1 MNFNEYV
8 AKTGKVPAWPY
19 ELRYNRETTL
29 ECDVL
34 VVGGGV
40 AGCRAAIEARKHGAS
55 VILAD
60 RGVAKRSGRGGAG
73 VDHWHGAVTNPCSK
87 VTPRQYSDVAM
98 DVAKGWTNGQARYIV
113 GKEGWDALLELEQ
126 MGVQIRDE
134 KDEFRDTMFQ
144 DPETKLLFAYDV
156 DSKHCLRIF
165 GNNIKPCL
173 DKEMRELGVTI
184 VNRCC
189 VLTYL
194 TEDGKRGG
202 RVIGAMGVNDRT
214 GEFYVF
220 KAKAVVVATGLGRSN
235 RQWGFAPEI
244 TACSSMG
251 DMSMVDMGNAMAWK
265 AGAELIGC
273 DIFAPA
279 AMSGFGYAPYSM
291 GNSDNTYQGAPL
303 VDSNGVRIN
312 HVDQR
317 GNLITNEH
325 DIFASCD
332 PDKFVIGHG
341 IGLDVKQHRE
351 YSITGFDPDAG
362 RKIRDGELEVPIYAD
377 LSMLDEKHRRLIWN
391 VMLAEEGKC
400 RIPIFQ
406 NFQAAGFDPARDML
420 QVAIG
425 RPETSAVASASW
437 LGIGN
442 APSTWKCGNGGAKV
456 DWRMQTTLPGLFA
469 AGEGPNYGHGCHGE
483 SQTTGRYCGRQAAAF
498 ARSHAAIE
506 PNREQIEKEKNR
518 CFAAV
523 NRTDGDIGWKELNYA
538 ISRVMQDYCGDIFT
552 EKVLTLGERRLD
564 DLLRAEGQRTY
575 AQNPHELC
583 RLLEDYALI
592 DLGHM
597 YMEAARARKCST
609 PEINFNRLDSVGDA
623 ADWNCWLPMK
633 QNDDG
638 SVTSYKLDHW
648 YYLQAPYEDDLEANY
663 QKYCE
668 LD

>member
-1 MNFNEYV
+1 MNINEYV
-8 AKTGKVPAWPY
+8 ARTGKVPAWPY

-40 AGCRAAIEARKHGAS
+40 AGCRAAIEARKRGAS

-60 RGVAKRSGRGGAG
+60 RGNAKRSGRGGAG

-87 VTPRQYSDVAM
+87 VTPRQYSDAAM
-98 DVAKGWTNGQARYIV
+98 DVSKGWTNGQSRYIV
-113 GKEGWDALLELEQ
+113 GKEGWDTLLELEQ

-134 KDEFRDTMFQ
+134 KDEFKGSMFQ

-156 DSKHCLRIF
+156 DNKHCLRIF

-173 DKEMRELGVTI
+173 DKEMRELGVTV

-189 VLTYL
+189 VVSYL
-194 TEDGKRGG
+194 TEDGRRGG

-214 GEFYVF
+214 GEFFVF
-220 KAKAVVVATGLGRSN
+220 KAKAVVVATGRGSN

-244 TACSSMG
+244 TECSSMG
-251 DMSMVDMGNAMAWK
+251 DLSLMDMGNAMGWR
-265 AGAELIGC
+265 AGAEMIGC
-273 DIFAPA
+273 DTFGS
-279 AMSGFGYAPYSM
+279 AMLSGFGYAPYSM

-303 VDSNGVRIN
+303 VDSNGVRVQ
-312 HVDQR
+312 HFDQHGR
-317 GNLITNEH
+317 PITKEH
-325 DIFASCD
+325 DIFATD
-332 PDKFVIGHG
+332 PGKFVIGHG
-341 IGLDVKQHRE
+341 IGLEFKQHKE
-351 YSITGFDPDAG
+351 YFITGFDPQAG
-362 RKIRDGELEVPIYAD
+362 QKIRAGELEAPFYTD
-377 LSMLDEKHRRLIWN
+377 LSLLDEQHRRLIWN

-420 QVAIG
+420 QVAIN
-425 RPETSAVASASW
+425 RPEVTAMASW
-437 LGIGN
+437 AGIG
-442 APSTWKCGNGGAKV
+442 STPANWKSGNGGHKV

-498 ARSHAAIE
+498 ARQNPAVE
-506 PNREQIEKEKNR
+506 PNREQIEAEKKR

-523 NRTDGDIGWKELNYA
+523 NRTDGDIGWKEMNYA
-538 ISRVMQDYCGDIFT
+538 ISRVMQDYCGSILT
-552 EKVLTLGERRLD
+552 EKVLALGERRLD
-564 DLLRAEGQRTY
+564 DLLGAEGQRTY

-609 PEINFNRLDSVGDA
+609 PDIRFERLDSVGDP
-623 ADWNCWLPMK
+623 ADWNCWLPLK

-648 YYLQAPYEDDLEANY
+648 YYLQAPYESDLEANY
-663 QKYCE
+663 QKYAE

>member
-1 MNFNEYV
+1 MNINEYV
-8 AKTGKVPAWPY
+8 AKTGKVPVWPY

-87 VTPRQYSDVAM
+87 VTPRQYSDAAM
-98 DVAKGWTNGQARYIV
+98 DVSKGWTNGQARYIV
-113 GKEGWDALLELEQ
+113 GKEGWDTLLELEQ

-134 KDEFRDTMFQ
+134 KDEFKDTMFQ

-156 DSKHCLRIF
+156 DNKHCLRIF

-189 VLTYL
+189 VLSYL

-220 KAKAVVVATGLGRSN
+220 KAKAVVVATGRGSN

-244 TACSSMG
+244 TECSSMG
-251 DMSMVDMGNAMAWK
+251 DLSLMNMGNAMGWM
-265 AGAELIGC
+265 AGAEMIGC
-273 DIFAPA
+273 DTFGS
-279 AMSGFGYAPYSM
+279 AMLSGFGYAPYSM

-303 VDSNGVRIN
+303 VDSNGVRIG

-317 GNLITNEH
+317 KNPITNEH

-341 IGLDVKQHRE
+341 IGLDFKQHRE
-351 YSITGFDPDAG
+351 YFITGFDPKAG
-362 RKIRDGELEVPIYAD
+362 EKIRAGELEAPLYAD
-377 LSMLDEKHRRLIWN
+377 LSLLDEKHRRLIWN

-420 QVAIG
+420 QVAIA
-425 RPETSAVASASW
+425 RPEVTAMASW
-437 LGIGN
+437 AGMGST
-442 APSTWKCGNGGAKV
+442 PSNWKTGSGGHKV

-483 SQTTGRYCGRQAAAF
+483 SHTTGRYCGRQAAAF
-498 ARSHAAIE
+498 ARANPAIE

-538 ISRVMQDYCGDIFT
+538 ISRVMQDYCGALLTDR
-552 EKVLTLGERRLD
+552 VLTLGERRLD

-592 DLGHM
+592 DLGRM
-597 YMEAARARKCST
+597 YMEAAKARKCSN
-609 PEINFNRLDSVGDA
+609 PDLKFERLDSVGDP

>member
-1 MNFNEYV
+1 MNFHEYV
-8 AKTGKVPAWPY
+8 AKTGRVPAWPY
-19 ELRYNRETTL
+19 ELKYNTETVM

-40 AGCRAAIEARKHGAS
+40 AGCRAAIEARKQGAN

-73 VDHWHGAVTNPCSK
+73 VDHWHGAVLNPCSK

-98 DVAKGWTNGQARYIV
+98 DVSKGWTNGQARYIV
-113 GKEGWDALLELEQ
+113 GKEGWDTLLELEQ
-126 MGVQIRDE
+126 MGVKIRDE
-134 KDEFRDTMFQ
+134 EDAFKGSMFQ

-156 DSKHCLRIF
+156 DNRHCLRIF
-165 GNNIKPCL
+165 GNNIKPSL
-173 DKEMRELGVTI
+173 DKEMRRLGVTI

-189 VLTYL
+189 VVSYL
-194 TEDGKRGG
+194 TEDGRRGG

-214 GEFYVF
+214 GEFFVF
-220 KAKAVVVATGLGRSN
+220 KAKAVVVATGMGRSF
-235 RQWGFAPEI
+235 RQWGFAPEV
-244 TACSSMG
+244 TQSSSMG
-251 DMSMVDMGNAMAWK
+251 DLSLIDMGNAMGWM
-265 AGAELIGC
+265 AGAEMIGT
-273 DIFAPA
+273 DQFSSAF
-279 AMSGFGYAPYSM
+279 MSGFGYAPYSM
-291 GNSDNTYQGAPL
+291 GNSDNTYQGAPI
-303 VDSNGVRIN
+303 VDSNGVRIQ
-312 HVDQR
+312 HVDQL
-317 GNLITNEH
+317 GNPITEEH

-351 YSITGFDPDAG
+351 YSITGLDMHSGSKVRA
-362 RKIRDGELEVPIYAD
+362 GELKLPFYTD
-377 LSMLDEKHRRLIWN
+377 LSLLDEQHRRLIWN

-400 RIPIFQ
+400 RIPIFE
-406 NFQAAGFDPARDML
+406 NFEAAGFDPAQDML

-425 RPETSAVASASW
+425 NTPENTVFASW
-437 LGIGN
+437 LGVGTTPAN
-442 APSTWKCGNGGAKV
+442 WKSGGGGHKI

-483 SQTTGRYCGRQAAAF
+483 SQTTGRYCGRQAAWF
-498 ARSHAAIE
+498 ARNNPAIQ
-506 PNREQIEKEKNR
+506 PNREQIDKEKAR

-538 ISRVMQDYCGDIFT
+538 IARVMQDYCGAVRSEDI
-552 EKVLTLGERRLD
+552 LNMGERRLD
-564 DLLRAEGQRTY
+564 SLLRAEGQRTY

-592 DLGHM
+592 DLGYM
-597 YMEAARARKCST
+597 YMEAAKARKCNT
-609 PEINFNRLDSVGDA
+609 PEINFDRLDSVGDP
-623 ADWNCWLPMK
+623 ADWNVWLPMK
-633 QNDDG
+633 QKDDG
-638 SVTSYKLDHW
+638 SVESYKLDHW

-663 QKYCE
+663 QKYAA